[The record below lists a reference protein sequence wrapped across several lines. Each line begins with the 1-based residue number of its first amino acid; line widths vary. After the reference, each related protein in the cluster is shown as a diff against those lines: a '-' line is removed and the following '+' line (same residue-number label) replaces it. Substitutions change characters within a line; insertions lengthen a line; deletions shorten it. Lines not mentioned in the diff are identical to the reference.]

1 MWRALSL
8 YWAFCKYRNVQFWSC
23 SSKVFYCCLLTRL
36 KSIVNFA
43 SLPQISGE
51 FSFNR
56 KAHSKRYLFR
66 TEKKIWGSWHV
77 TSAQK
82 LWKNVVKFD
91 QFDKKKTKASV
102 NADFA
107 DFGIFW
113 QLLASFGIFQTN
125 GHCVNLMPSLFTQD
139 SYILWRRT
147 TNLFRKSRSSSRTDW
162 VSCFQ
167 MSASLI
173 FKVWCTRT
181 S

>member
-8 YWAFCKYRNVQFWSC
+8 YWAFCKYWNVQFWSC

-43 SLPQISGE
+43 FLPQISGE

-77 TSAQK
+77 TSTQK

-91 QFDKKKTKASV
+91 QFDKKNQSV
-102 NADFA
+102 CECRFCRFWHLLTT
-107 DFGIFW
+107 FGIFW
-113 QLLASFGIFQTN
+113 HLSNKWSLCQFNAIFLRNSASSF
-125 GHCVNLMPSLFTQD
+125 HWL
-139 SYILWRRT
+139 
-147 TNLFRKSRSSSRTDW
+147 SSS
-162 VSCFQ
+162 
-167 MSASLI
+167 I
-173 FKVWCTRT
+173 FTVCSFVPHR
-181 S
+181 